1 MKRTALILLLLTMAI
16 SALAQEE
23 TKSSASFLQRMDSRM
38 YKTQHKLVVDT
49 SYIYIP
55 DQRWT
60 LKTSSNITWN
70 TLGIKHQID
79 DTGFSTNLQSDPTYS
94 QGISVAWRW
103 LELGFSINPAWFIPS
118 LKNSDQAYSISVY
131 GNKFGMSATFRIA
144 NSYKGTLISLPDS
157 TSVIIP
163 KGNITADISGD
174 FDAWYVFN
182 GNKFSYCAP
191 FTMMQI
197 QKCSAGSAIL
207 GLSVRNGFSVFEGIS
222 YNDKEKMSLMTNILA
237 LGGGYAHNFIT
248 PHHWLIHVSAIG
260 NLSVLSYNVLQ
271 TSTEK
276 TKMKNTYPDWVGTFQ
291 FSILHWTKRWFY
303 GFNFSLRGAVYG
315 TMDNLEFTN
324 ARTEGHLVVG
334 CRL

>member
-1 MKRTALILLLLTMAI
+1 MKKTALILLLLTMAI
-16 SALAQEE
+16 SAIAQEE
-23 TKSSASFLQRMDSRM
+23 PKSSDSFLRRIDSRM
-38 YKTQHKLVVDT
+38 YKRQHKLVVDT

-55 DQRWT
+55 EQRWT

-70 TLGIKHQID
+70 TLGIKHQIENV
-79 DTGFSTNLQSDPTYS
+79 GFSTNLQSDPTYS
-94 QGISVAWRW
+94 QGFSVAWRW

-118 LKNSDQAYSISVY
+118 LKNSDQTYSISFY
-131 GNKFGMSATFRIA
+131 GKKFGMSATFRIA
-144 NSYKGTLISLPDS
+144 NSYKGTLLSLPDS
-157 TSVIIP
+157 TSMVIP
-163 KGNITADISGD
+163 KGDITADVSGD

-182 GNKFSYCAP
+182 GNKFSYSAP

-197 QKCSAGSAIL
+197 QKRSAGSAIL

-248 PHHWLIHVSAIG
+248 PHQWLIHVSIIG
-260 NLSVLSYNVLQ
+260 NLSVLSYNVLK
-271 TSTEK
+271 TSTE
-276 TKMKNTYPDWVGTFQ
+276 TTRMKNTYPDWVGTFQ
-291 FSILHWTKRWFY
+291 FSVLHWTKRWFY

-315 TMDNLEFTN
+315 VLDNLEFTN

>member
-1 MKRTALILLLLTMAI
+1 MKKTALILLLLTMAI

-38 YKTQHKLVVDT
+38 YKTQHKLAVDT

-55 DQRWT
+55 EQRWT

-70 TLGIKHQID
+70 TLGIKHQIED
-79 DTGFSTNLQSDPTYS
+79 MGFSTNLQSDPTYS
-94 QGISVAWRW
+94 QGFSVAWRW

-118 LKNSDQAYSISVY
+118 LKNSDQTYSISVN
-131 GNKFGMSATFRIA
+131 GNKFGMSAAFRVS
-144 NSYKGTLISLPDS
+144 NSYKGTLMSLPDS

-163 KGNITADISGD
+163 KGDITADISGD

-182 GNKFSYCAP
+182 GTKFSYGAP

-197 QKCSAGSAIL
+197 QKRSAGSALL
-207 GLSVRNGFSVFEGIS
+207 GLSIRNGFSVFEGIS

-248 PHHWLIHVSAIG
+248 PHHWLIHVAAIG

-276 TKMKNTYPDWVGTFQ
+276 IRMKNTFPDWVGTFQ
-291 FSILHWTKRWFY
+291 FSVLHWTKRWFY

-315 TMDNLEFTN
+315 TLDNLEFTN

>member
-1 MKRTALILLLLTMAI
+1 MKKTALILLLLTMVI
-16 SALAQEE
+16 SAFAQEE
-23 TKSSASFLQRMDSRM
+23 TQSSASFLQRMDSRM
-38 YKTQHKLVVDT
+38 YKRQHKLVLDT

-55 DQRWT
+55 EQRWT

-70 TLGIKHQID
+70 TLGIKHQIE

-103 LELGFSINPAWFIPS
+103 LELGVSINPAWFIPS
-118 LKNSDQAYSISVY
+118 LKNSDQSYSISFY
-131 GNKFGMSATFRIA
+131 GNKFGMSATLRIA
-144 NSYKGTLISLPDS
+144 NSYKGTLLSLPDS
-157 TSVIIP
+157 TSMVIP
-163 KGNITADISGD
+163 KGDVTADISGD
-174 FDAWYVFN
+174 FDAWYVFR

-197 QKCSAGSAIL
+197 QRRSAGSAIL

-222 YNDKEKMSLMTNILA
+222 YNEKEKMSLETNILA

-248 PHHWLIHVSAIG
+248 PHHWLIHASVIG

-271 TSTEK
+271 TSTERIR
-276 TKMKNTYPDWVGTFQ
+276 MENTFPDWVGTFQ
-291 FSILHWTKRWFY
+291 FSLLHWTKRWFY

-315 TMDNLEFTN
+315 TLDNLEFTN
-324 ARTEGHLVVG
+324 AHIEGHLVVG

>member
-1 MKRTALILLLLTMAI
+1 MKKTALILLLLTMAI
-16 SALAQEE
+16 SALAQDEP
-23 TKSSASFLQRMDSRM
+23 KSSDSFLQRIDSRM
-38 YKTQHKLVVDT
+38 YKRQHKLVVDT

-55 DQRWT
+55 EQRWT

-70 TLGIKHQID
+70 TLGIKHQIEGV
-79 DTGFSTNLQSDPTYS
+79 GFSTNLQSDPTYS

-118 LKNSDQAYSISVY
+118 LKNSDQAYSISFN
-131 GNKFGMSATFRIA
+131 GNKFGMSATFRVA
-144 NSYKGTLISLPDS
+144 NSYKGTLLSLPDS
-157 TSVIIP
+157 TSVTIP
-163 KGNITADISGD
+163 KGDITADISGD

-182 GNKFSYCAP
+182 GKKFSYCAP

-197 QKCSAGSAIL
+197 QKRSAGSALL
-207 GLSVRNGFSVFEGIS
+207 GLSVRNGLSAFEGIS

-248 PHHWLIHVSAIG
+248 PHHWLIHVSVIG

-271 TSTEK
+271 TSTERIR
-276 TKMKNTYPDWVGTFQ
+276 MKNTFPDWVGTFQ
-291 FSILHWTKRWFY
+291 FSVLHWTKRWFY
-303 GFNFSLRGAVYG
+303 GSNFSLRGAVYG
-315 TMDNLEFTN
+315 TLDDLEFTN
-324 ARTEGHLVVG
+324 ARIEGHLVVG

>member
-1 MKRTALILLLLTMAI
+1 MKNTALILLLLTMAI
-16 SALAQEE
+16 SALAQEKP
-23 TKSSASFLQRMDSRM
+23 KSSDSFLQRIDSRM
-38 YKTQHKLVVDT
+38 YKRQHKVVVDT

-55 DQRWT
+55 EQRWT

-70 TLGIKHQID
+70 TLGIKHQIEGV
-79 DTGFSTNLQSDPTYS
+79 GFSTNLQSDPTYS

-118 LKNSDQAYSISVY
+118 LKNSDQTYSISVN
-131 GNKFGMSATFRIA
+131 GNKFGMSATFRVA
-144 NSYKGTLISLPDS
+144 NSYKGTLLSLPDS
-157 TSVIIP
+157 TSVTIP
-163 KGNITADISGD
+163 KGDITADISGD

-197 QKCSAGSAIL
+197 QKRSAGSAIL
-207 GLSVRNGFSVFEGIS
+207 GLSVRNGLSAFEGIT
-222 YNDKEKMSLMTNILA
+222 YNDKEKMLLMTNILA

-248 PHHWLIHVSAIG
+248 PHHWLIHVSVIG

-276 TKMKNTYPDWVGTFQ
+276 IRMENTFPDWVGTFR
-291 FSILHWTKRWFY
+291 FSVLHWTERWFY

-315 TMDNLEFTN
+315 VLDNLEFTN

>member
-1 MKRTALILLLLTMAI
+1 MKKTALILLLLTMAI
-16 SALAQEE
+16 SAIAQEE
-23 TKSSASFLQRMDSRM
+23 PKSSDSFLRRIDSRM
-38 YKTQHKLVVDT
+38 YKRQHKLVVDT

-55 DQRWT
+55 EQRWT

-70 TLGIKHQID
+70 TLGIKHQIENV
-79 DTGFSTNLQSDPTYS
+79 GFSTNLQSDPTYS
-94 QGISVAWRW
+94 QGFSVAWRW

-118 LKNSDQAYSISVY
+118 LKNSDQAYSISVN
-131 GNKFGMSATFRIA
+131 GNKFGMSATFRVA
-144 NSYKGTLISLPDS
+144 NSYKGTLLSLPDS
-157 TSVIIP
+157 TSVTIP
-163 KGNITADISGD
+163 KGDITADISGD

-197 QKCSAGSAIL
+197 QKRSAGSAIL
-207 GLSVRNGFSVFEGIS
+207 GLSVRNGLSTFEGIT

-248 PHHWLIHVSAIG
+248 PHHWLIHVSVIG

-276 TKMKNTYPDWVGTFQ
+276 IRMKNTFPDWVGTFQ
-291 FSILHWTKRWFY
+291 FSVLHWNKRWFY
-303 GFNFSLRGAVYG
+303 GSNFSLRGAVYG
-315 TMDNLEFTN
+315 TLDNLEFTN
-324 ARTEGHLVVG
+324 ARIEGHLVVG

>member
-1 MKRTALILLLLTMAI
+1 MKKTALILLLLTMAI

-23 TKSSASFLQRMDSRM
+23 PKSSNSFLQRIDSRM
-38 YKTQHKLVVDT
+38 YKRQHKLVVDT

-55 DQRWT
+55 EQRWT

-70 TLGIKHQID
+70 TLGIKHQIENV
-79 DTGFSTNLQSDPTYS
+79 GFSTNLQSDPTYS

-118 LKNSDQAYSISVY
+118 LKNSDQTYSISFN
-131 GNKFGMSATFRIA
+131 GNKFGMSATFRVA
-144 NSYKGTLISLPDS
+144 NSYKGTLLSLPDS
-157 TSVIIP
+157 TSVTIP
-163 KGNITADISGD
+163 KGDITADISGD

-182 GNKFSYCAP
+182 GNKFSYSAP

-197 QKCSAGSAIL
+197 QKRSAGSAIL

-222 YNDKEKMSLMTNILA
+222 YNNKEKMSLMTNILA

-248 PHHWLIHVSAIG
+248 PHQWLIHVSIIG

-271 TSTEK
+271 TSTE
-276 TKMKNTYPDWVGTFQ
+276 TTRMKNTYPDWVGTFQ
-291 FSILHWTKRWFY
+291 FSVLHWTQRWFY

>member
-1 MKRTALILLLLTMAI
+1 MKKTALILVLLSMAI

-23 TKSSASFLQRMDSRM
+23 TKSSASFFQRMDSRM
-38 YKTQHKLVVDT
+38 YKKQHKVVVDS
-49 SYIYIP
+49 SYIEIP

-70 TLGIKHQID
+70 TLGIKHQIED
-79 DTGFSTNLQSDPTYS
+79 MGFSTNLHSDVTFS
-94 QGISVAWRW
+94 QGVSVAWRW
-103 LELGFSINPAWFIPS
+103 LELGFSINPAWFFPS
-118 LKNSDQAYSISVY
+118 LKNSDQAYSISFY
-131 GNKFGMSATFRIA
+131 GKKFGMSATFRIA
-144 NSYKGTLISLPDS
+144 NSYKGTLLSLPDS
-157 TSVIIP
+157 TSMVIP
-163 KGNITADISGD
+163 KGGITADVSGD

-182 GNKFSYCAP
+182 GNKFSYSAP

-197 QKCSAGSAIL
+197 QKRSAGSAIL

-222 YNDKEKMSLMTNILA
+222 YNNKEKMSLMTNILA

-248 PHHWLIHVSAIG
+248 PHQWLIHLSIIG

-271 TSTEK
+271 TSTE
-276 TKMKNTYPDWVGTFQ
+276 TTRMKNTYPDWIGTFQ
-291 FSILHWTKRWFY
+291 FSVLHWTQRWFY

-324 ARTEGHLVVG
+324 ARTEAHLVVG

>member
-94 QGISVAWRW
+94 QSISVAWRW

-118 LKNSDQAYSISVY
+118 LKN
-131 GNKFGMSATFRIA
+131 
-144 NSYKGTLISLPDS
+144 
-157 TSVIIP
+157 
-163 KGNITADISGD
+163 
-174 FDAWYVFN
+174 
-182 GNKFSYCAP
+182 
-191 FTMMQI
+191 
-197 QKCSAGSAIL
+197 
-207 GLSVRNGFSVFEGIS
+207 
-222 YNDKEKMSLMTNILA
+222 
-237 LGGGYAHNFIT
+237 
-248 PHHWLIHVSAIG
+248 
-260 NLSVLSYNVLQ
+260 
-271 TSTEK
+271 
-276 TKMKNTYPDWVGTFQ
+276 
-291 FSILHWTKRWFY
+291 
-303 GFNFSLRGAVYG
+303 
-315 TMDNLEFTN
+315 
-324 ARTEGHLVVG
+324 
-334 CRL
+334 